1 MNFVEWEKNVPEN
14 IRNDSLWKTEVYRLA
29 LFLNDVGW
37 HDLTKLLKDRRT
49 IGLSD
54 QLYRALGS
62 ISANIEEG
70 YSRRSKKDQ
79 ARFYEYSLGSARESR
94 GWYYRGRHVL
104 GQDVFTHRPQLLT
117 AIIRLLLKLIP
128 QQRGYS
134 IREDSVSYQT
144 GTKLLQEKDSI
155 TLKELL
161 SDVPFP
167 KVKRDS

>member
-1 MNFVEWEKNVPEN
+1 MNFAEWEKAVPKN
-14 IRNDSLWKTEVYRLA
+14 IRNDSSWKTEVYRLA
-29 LFLNDVGW
+29 LFLNDIGW
-37 HDLTKLLKDRRT
+37 RDLTILMKDRRT

-62 ISANIEEG
+62 ICANIEEG

-104 GQDVFTHRPQLLT
+104 GQDVFIHRLQLLT
-117 AIIRLLLKLIP
+117 SIVRLLLKLIP

-134 IREDSVSYQT
+134 IGEKSVSYQT
-144 GTKLLQEKDSI
+144 TAKSLQEDDSI
-155 TLKELL
+155 NLEELL
-161 SDVPFP
+161 SSVPFAT
-167 KVKRDS
+167 VKRD